1 MTHAYPGNGNGTAT
15 AGQGVPDC
23 GWLIRQFADDVPG
36 VTHAL
41 IVSLDGLQL
50 AASRGVTRDL
60 GDQLAALTAGL
71 LSMADRSASLL
82 DLGASEY
89 LTVRLPRGH
98 LLFMRVG
105 ESAGLA
111 VAAAPGCDL
120 RVVSYRMTQFVT
132 AVWHALTP
140 QARRDLH
147 HLTASQ
153 PH

>member
-1 MTHAYPGNGNGTAT
+1 MTQAYPGNGTAT
-15 AGQGVPDC
+15 GGPGLPDC
-23 GWLIRQFADDVPG
+23 AWLIRQFAEDVPG
-36 VTHAL
+36 VSHAIL
-41 IVSLDGLQL
+41 VSLDGLQL
-50 AASRGVTRDL
+50 AASHGVGRDL

-71 LSMADRSASLL
+71 LSMADRSATLL
-82 DLGASEY
+82 DLGAAEY

-120 RVVSYRMTQFVT
+120 RIVSYRMTQFVG

-140 QARRDLH
+140 AVRHELH
-147 HLTASQ
+147 RMTASQ
-153 PH
+153 PR

>member
-1 MTHAYPGNGNGTAT
+1 MTHAHPGNGTGTD
-15 AGQGVPDC
+15 QGLPDC
-23 GWLIRQFADDVPG
+23 AWLVHQFAEDVPG
-36 VTHAL
+36 VTHAIL
-41 IVSLDGLQL
+41 MSLDGLQL
-50 AASRGVTRDL
+50 AASRSVGRDV
-60 GDQLAALTAGL
+60 GDQLSALAAGL
-71 LSMADRSASLL
+71 LSMADHGAALL

-120 RVVSYRMTQFVT
+120 RVVSYRMTQFVG

-140 QARRDLH
+140 QVRHELH
-147 HLTASQ
+147 QMTASQ
-153 PH
+153 PR